1 MDFSGINIRK
11 ITTDDRDTDFI
22 VSLRNDLEV
31 RKRFFSA
38 EAVTRESHLKYLAKA
53 TACGD
58 MIFIIEKNNEPVGQ
72 VAYLNID
79 TKKKE
84 LEGGAFVIRPEIK
97 GLGIGAFVEYN
108 MVDFAFN
115 VLGVN
120 RIYARVLHDNAETF
134 KLHKNFGFK
143 EEKRSRGRMMINGK
157 KSDVFHLGILKSEW
171 DKERFKKLF
180 GERVFNG

>member
-31 RKRFFSA
+31 KKRFFSA
-38 EAVTRESHLKYLAKA
+38 QTVTRESHLKYLAKA

-58 MIFIIEKNNEPVGQ
+58 MIFIIEKYDEPIGQ
-72 VAYLNID
+72 FAYFNID
-79 TKKKE
+79 MNMKT
-84 LEGGAFVIRPEIK
+84 LEVGAFVIRPEMK
-97 GLGIGAFVEYN
+97 GSGIGAFVAYN
-108 MVDFAFN
+108 ILEFAFKGLQLN
-115 VLGVN
+115 RVYAKVLDANIEAV
-120 RIYARVLHDNAETF
+120 
-134 KLHKNFGFK
+134 KLYKNLGFK
-143 EEKRSRGRMMINGK
+143 EEKYICEHLAVNISRN
-157 KSDVFHLGILKSEW
+157 DVFYLSLLKSEW